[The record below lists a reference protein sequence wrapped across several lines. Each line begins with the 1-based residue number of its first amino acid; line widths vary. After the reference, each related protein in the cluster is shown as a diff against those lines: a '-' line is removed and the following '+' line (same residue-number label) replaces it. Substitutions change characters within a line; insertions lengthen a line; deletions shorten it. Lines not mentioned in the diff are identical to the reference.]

1 MDKIHN
7 WINTVLIIALFV
19 VVVLVGN
26 NQSAPKAGG
35 ITNYDAVTIRPVDS
49 GDGLKVTDGTYG
61 STYTLIS
68 TGTCTLLS
76 NFSITASTTRS
87 VDCVIPE
94 SVSGDRIILTL
105 EASTTMAS
113 QYVIKSSQASSTSG
127 YASAQLINLTG
138 QNAVPSATSG
148 FGSSTLY
155 QLFRK
160 L

>member
-7 WINTVLIIALFV
+7 WINTLLIVALF

-26 NQSAPKAGG
+26 NQSAPKFSGL
-35 ITNYDAVTIRPVDS
+35 TNYDGLVIQPVESTDVF
-49 GDGLKVTDGTYG
+49 KVTDGTYG
-61 STYTLIS
+61 SGYRLIS
-68 TGTCTLLS
+68 TGTCSLLAHS
-76 NFSITASTTRS
+76 SIPATTTRS

-94 SVSGDRIILTL
+94 AVSGDIIFMNLA
-105 EASTTMAS
+105 ASTTLAS

-127 YASAQLINLTG
+127 FATAQLLNLTG
-138 QNAVPSATSG
+138 GTAVPANTNG
-148 FGSSTLY
+148 FGSSTVY